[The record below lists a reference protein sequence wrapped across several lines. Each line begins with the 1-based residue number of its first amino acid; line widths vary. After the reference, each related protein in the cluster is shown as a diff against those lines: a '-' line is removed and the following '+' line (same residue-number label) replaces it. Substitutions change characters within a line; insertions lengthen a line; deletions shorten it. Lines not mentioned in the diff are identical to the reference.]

1 MKFNLTFAEALEL
14 AFWSGAVVANSV
26 IPEVRYRVKQSGC
39 LANKPLQMRHTRN
52 TRKGF
57 VSTKWGETPVSL
69 LPAEVRAKWRVVK
82 VGKARG
88 R

>member
-14 AFWSGAVVANSV
+14 AFWSGAVIANSV
-26 IPEVRYRVKQSGC
+26 IPEVRYRVKQSGG
-39 LANKPLQMRHTRN
+39 LANKPLQMRHTR
-52 TRKGF
+52 KGS